1 MGDRYKYKMTH
12 ALQNIDNY
20 KANFDCG
27 TSEIFAKYL
36 GLVTEYLIQCAE
48 GIYIR
53 NPVYYRYILCK
64 GIDTITHVFRLLLLY
79 TKNLNLTYH
88 HCQKSFYY
96 YVEFIGQIGDD
107 NHSFLQLNSKDAS
120 LFVYKKTIFDINNEY
135 RKEFGSEL
143 AGNQIMTNID
153 RLMGI
158 YNRSLCLAIQT
169 QECDPENKSVLITET
184 EKVVGKLS
192 QNLLN
197 LALAGDESVYGDK
210 LLLLEHLEKRL
221 DSQDT
226 SGIPIIE
233 TLARKLRK
241 KKFSIEELNTKLGN
255 DQFQELRASYTPLR
269 FANWLLT
276 PC

>member
-1 MGDRYKYKMTH
+1 MRDRYKYKMTH

-20 KANFDCG
+20 KANFSCG

-36 GLVTEYLIQCAE
+36 GLITEYLVQCAE

-53 NPVYYRYILCK
+53 NPTYYRYILCK
-64 GIDTITHVFRLLLLY
+64 GVDTITHVFRLLLLY
-79 TKNLNLTYH
+79 TKNLDLTYH

-96 YVEFIGQIGDD
+96 YIEFIGQIGYD

-135 RKEFGSEL
+135 RKEFGSEVS
-143 AGNQIMTNID
+143 GNLIMSNID
-153 RLMGI
+153 KLMGI

-169 QECDPENKSVLITET
+169 QECDPEKKTTLITEI

-197 LALAGDESVYGDK
+197 LALAGDETLYGEK
-210 LLLLEHLEKRL
+210 LDVLEHLEKRM

-226 SGIPIIE
+226 KDIPIIE
-233 TLARKLRK
+233 MLAKKLRK
-241 KKFSIEELNTKLGN
+241 RKLSIEDINAKLG
-255 DQFQELRASYTPLR
+255 DSELQIIKADYTPLR
-269 FANWLLT
+269 FVNWLFS
-276 PC
+276 PR

>member
-1 MGDRYKYKMTH
+1 MSDRYKYKMTH
-12 ALQNIDNY
+12 ALQNTDNY
-20 KANFDCG
+20 KANFECG

-53 NPVYYRYILCK
+53 NPIYYRYILCK

-79 TKNLNLTYH
+79 TKNLPLTYH

-135 RKEFGSEL
+135 RKEFGSEISSS
-143 AGNQIMTNID
+143 QIMTNID
-153 RLMGI
+153 KLLGV

-169 QECDPENKSVLITET
+169 QECDPEMKSSLITET
-184 EKVVGKLS
+184 EKAVGKLS

-197 LALAGDESVYGDK
+197 LALAGDETAYGDK
-210 LLLLEHLEKRL
+210 LAVLEHLEKRL

-226 SGIPIIE
+226 SNIPIIE
-233 TLARKLRK
+233 TMARKLRK
-241 KKFSIEELNTKLGN
+241 RKMSIEQLNLKIGNSDFNELKNT
-255 DQFQELRASYTPLR
+255 YTPLR
-269 FANWLLT
+269 FVNWLLAT
-276 PC
+276 N

>member
-1 MGDRYKYKMTH
+1 MTH

-20 KANFDCG
+20 KANFTCG

-36 GLVTEYLIQCAE
+36 GLVTEYLVQCTE

-64 GIDTITHVFRLLLLY
+64 GVDTITHVFRLLLLY
-79 TKNLNLTYH
+79 TKNLELTYY

-135 RKEFGSEL
+135 RKEFG
-143 AGNQIMTNID
+143 ADMKGNTIMTNID
-153 RLMGI
+153 KLIGI
-158 YNRSLCLAIQT
+158 YNRSLCLAIQI
-169 QECDPENKSVLITET
+169 QECDTMSKTTLITEI
-184 EKVVGKLS
+184 EKIVGKLS

-197 LALAGDESVYGDK
+197 LALVGNETIYGDK
-210 LLLLEHLEKRL
+210 LAVIEHFEKRL
-221 DSQDT
+221 EMQDI
-226 SGIPIIE
+226 SDIPVIE

-241 KKFSIEELNTKLGN
+241 KNISVEQLNTKLC
-255 DQFQELRASYTPLR
+255 DSEFQDRKNEYTPLR
-269 FANWLLT
+269 FVNWLLVT
-276 PC
+276 NSDK